1 MGWAKWSLPSVSIIA
16 SMERRRPSARAGFD
30 EGLAAHRRGDYATA
44 LREWRPLAQQRYASA
59 QFNLGSM

>member
-1 MGWAKWSLPSVSIIA
+1 MATPLGL
-16 SMERRRPSARAGFD
+16 GD
-30 EGLAAHRRGDYATA
+30 LLAAHRRGEYATA